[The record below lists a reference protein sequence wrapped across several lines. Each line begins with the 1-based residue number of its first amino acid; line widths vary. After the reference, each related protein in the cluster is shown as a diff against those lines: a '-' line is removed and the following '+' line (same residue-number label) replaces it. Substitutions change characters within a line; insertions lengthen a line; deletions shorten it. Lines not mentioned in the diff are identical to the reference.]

1 MTMLTQEEIKFS
13 NALKS
18 VARNEGI
25 KQYIQNSEELYP
37 LFMRAAKRFVSGEKR
52 PDAMKKAKELIEKG
66 YLVSLE
72 FIGENTKTAD
82 ECQLAKEEFLSLIHE
97 LGAHRMKSTISFDL
111 SHIGM
116 AIDRKLGLENLKEMA
131 QAAEQYE
138 LNLMI
143 SMEES
148 EKTDRILEIYKEA
161 ASIYKNI
168 GITLQ
173 VHLKR
178 SLDDLTE
185 LLNYPGKIRLVKGA
199 YQEPEELVIG
209 RSEELTERYLK
220 FIEKSVKANHPISI
234 ATHDEGI
241 LQQVLERGYIHD
253 SNVEL
258 EMLDGVRPDLIK
270 KVKDQGYH
278 ARVYVTYGTE
288 WYLYLAHRIA
298 EYPPNIYTAVSDI
311 IGSETKVSPY

>member
-1 MTMLTQEEIKFS
+1 MLKHEEIRFS

-18 VARNEGI
+18 VARNGEI
-25 KQYIQNSEELYP
+25 KNYIQNSQELYP
-37 LFMRAAKRFVSGEKR
+37 LFMRAAKRFVSGETR
-52 PDAMKKAKELIEKG
+52 LDAINKAKELIAKD

-72 FIGENTKTAD
+72 YIGENTTNAD
-82 ECQLAKEEFLSLIHE
+82 ECHAAKEEFISLIHQ
-97 LGAHRMKSTISFDL
+97 LGANGIKSTISFDL

-116 AIDRKLGLENLKEMA
+116 SVDRELALKNLKEMA
-131 QAAEQYE
+131 QAAELYH

-148 EKTDRILEIYKEA
+148 EKTDRILDIYKEV
-161 ASIYKNI
+161 ASTYKNV
-168 GITLQ
+168 GITIQ

-178 SLDDLTE
+178 SLDDLNE
-185 LLNYPGKIRLVKGA
+185 LFKYPGKIRIVKGA
-199 YQEPEELVIG
+199 YQEPADLKIG
-209 RSEELTERYLK
+209 RSEELNNRYLE
-220 FIEKSVKANHPISI
+220 FIRMGVEAEYPISI
-234 ATHDEGI
+234 ATHDEK
-241 LQQVLERGYIHD
+241 LLEKVFEQGYLKH

-270 KVKDQGYH
+270 NAKNEGYK

-311 IGSETKVSPY
+311 IAFETKTASY

>member
-1 MTMLTQEEIKFS
+1 MLNQEEIRFS

-18 VARNEGI
+18 VARNGDI
-25 KQYIQNSEELYP
+25 KSYIQNSKELYP
-37 LFMRAAKRFVSGEKR
+37 LFMRAAKRFVSGETR
-52 PDAMKKAKELIEKG
+52 LDAINKAKELMEKE

-72 FIGENTKTAD
+72 YIGENTTNVE
-82 ECQLAKEEFLSLIHE
+82 ECHAAKEEFISLIHQ
-97 LGAHRMKSTISFDL
+97 LGSNGITSTISFDL

-116 AIDRKLGLENLKEMA
+116 SVDRELGLGNLKEMA
-131 QAAEQYE
+131 QAAEKYNI
-138 LNLMI
+138 NLMI

-148 EKTDRILEIYKEA
+148 EKTDPILDIYKEA

-173 VHLKR
+173 VQLKR
-178 SLDDLTE
+178 SLDDLNE
-185 LLNYPGKIRLVKGA
+185 LFKYPGKIRIVKGA
-199 YQEPEELVIG
+199 YQEPAEIKIG
-209 RSEELTERYLK
+209 RSEELNSRYLE
-220 FIEKSVKANHPISI
+220 FIEKCIEANQPISI
-234 ATHDEGI
+234 ATHDEELHQKI
-241 LQQVLERGYIHD
+241 LEKGYLKN

-270 KVKDQGYH
+270 KVKNQGYK
-278 ARVYVTYGTE
+278 ARVYITYGTE

-311 IGSETKVSPY
+311 IAYENKTSSY

>member
-1 MTMLTQEEIKFS
+1 MLKHEEIRFS

-18 VARNEGI
+18 VARNGEI
-25 KQYIQNSEELYP
+25 KNYIQNSQELYP
-37 LFMRAAKRFVSGEKR
+37 LFIRAAKRFVSGETR
-52 PDAMKKAKELIEKG
+52 LDAINKAKELIAKD
-66 YLVSLE
+66 YLISLE
-72 FIGENTKTAD
+72 YIGENTTNVD
-82 ECQLAKEEFLSLIHE
+82 ECHAAKEEFISLIHQ
-97 LGAHRMKSTISFDL
+97 LGANGIQSTISFDL

-116 AIDRKLGLENLKEMA
+116 SVDRELALKNLKEMA
-131 QAAEQYE
+131 QAAELYH

-148 EKTDRILEIYKEA
+148 EKTDRILDIYKEV
-161 ASIYKNI
+161 ASTYKNV

-178 SLDDLTE
+178 SLDDLNE
-185 LLNYPGKIRLVKGA
+185 LFKYPGKIRIVKGA
-199 YQEPEELVIG
+199 YQEPADLKIG
-209 RSEELTERYLK
+209 RSEELNNRYLE
-220 FIEKSVKANHPISI
+220 FIRVGVEAEHPISI
-234 ATHDEGI
+234 ATHDEK
-241 LQQVLERGYIHD
+241 LLEKVFEQGYLKH

-258 EMLDGVRPDLIK
+258 EMLDGVRSDLIK
-270 KVKDQGYH
+270 NAKNEGYK

-311 IGSETKVSPY
+311 IAFETKTASY